1 MKGKLYLN
9 LKCKILTRFLAGV
22 SHVNF
27 EPKEF
32 AYLNITRIGSQLVRK
47 DIECGFACLEITSCF
62 SYKLAAFPD
71 KWGKLLCELL
81 PSDKHRE
88 PNELIS
94 NPIFHHFSKTVSAI
108 LFQFKL
114 YVPSPLSKSI
124 GAAADRKVRD

>member
-1 MKGKLYLN
+1 MSY
-9 LKCKILTRFLAGV
+9 I
-22 SHVNF
+22 NF
-27 EPKEF
+27 KPDAF
-32 AYLNITRIGSQLVRK
+32 SYLNITRIGSELVQ
-47 DIECGFACLEITSCF
+47 DGSECGFACLEITSCF
-62 SYKLAAFPD
+62 SYNLAAFPD
-71 KWGKLLCELL
+71 NWGKLLCELL